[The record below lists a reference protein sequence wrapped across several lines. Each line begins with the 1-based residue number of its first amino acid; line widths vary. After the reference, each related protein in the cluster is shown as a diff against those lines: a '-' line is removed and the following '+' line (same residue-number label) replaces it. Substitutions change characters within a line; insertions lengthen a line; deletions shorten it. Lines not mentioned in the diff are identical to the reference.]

1 MKTSLLPVHWWIY
14 ANSDALR
21 QYTNLLGQPVLRW
34 HAGRLGRSKWCRR
47 GFVGTAVEVTKF
59 ESIMRILL
67 KILQPQ
73 RNCGGT
79 RGKCR
84 GSWHAILKS
93 VNWEI
98 YENFPTPVHWKFYA
112 PIESEINQNSDV
124 YETHSSDS
132 VQVANR
138 PRQGDVSYD
147 FHDENLRLLRE
158 SDAEPLAARRAAEGN
173 LNRDPTPGTSGTS
186 QQRKRA
192 RTDSDSNSG
201 RNIRN

>member
-1 MKTSLLPVHWWIY
+1 MLQLNPKL
-14 ANSDALR
+14 
-21 QYTNLLGQPVLRW
+21 
-34 HAGRLGRSKWCRR
+34 
-47 GFVGTAVEVTKF
+47 TK
-59 ESIMRILL
+59 
-67 KILQPQ
+67 K
-73 RNCGGT
+73 
-79 RGKCR
+79 K
-84 GSWHAILKS
+84 K
-93 VNWEI
+93 
-98 YENFPTPVHWKFYA
+98 KKK
-112 PIESEINQNSDV
+112 SDV

-132 VQVANR
+132 AQVANR